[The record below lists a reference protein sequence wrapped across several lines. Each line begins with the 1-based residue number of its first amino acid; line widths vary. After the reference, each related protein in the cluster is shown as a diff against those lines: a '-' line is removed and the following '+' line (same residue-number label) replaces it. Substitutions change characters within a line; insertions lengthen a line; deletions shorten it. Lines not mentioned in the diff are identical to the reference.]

1 MHTCLDLRGQGS
13 TINKITRGHLLLFCG
28 QIHQNIRW
36 NQTDWICQPAI
47 ETRFSQLWLLFLSM
61 TWCEPLILRRGHIW
75 SIRPDIIFWG
85 KMLTFP
91 SKFKA
96 RLFLQANEARTSEAW
111 LLATSVTELLRQWK
125 TWTTTSNKT
134 REYEATELTKVKMNH
149 PWTSKSDL
157 LSWKLLDKQN

>member
-1 MHTCLDLRGQGS
+1 MHTCLDLRGQES

-91 SKFKA
+91 SKDSFCKQTKHRPA
-96 RLFLQANEARTSEAW
+96 KLDFLQPVW
-111 LLATSVTELLRQWK
+111 LSCCASQWK

-134 REYEATELTKVKMNH
+134 REYEATEQCHGRTH
-149 PWTSKSDL
+149 
-157 LSWKLLDKQN
+157 LS